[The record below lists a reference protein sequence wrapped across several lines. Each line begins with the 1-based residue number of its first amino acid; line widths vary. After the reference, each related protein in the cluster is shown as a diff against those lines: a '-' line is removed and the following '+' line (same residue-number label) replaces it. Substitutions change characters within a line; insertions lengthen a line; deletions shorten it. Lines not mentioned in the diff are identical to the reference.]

1 MAEIPDYRLNFGMK
15 HESQSNATIT
25 KDEMIL
31 KHYIRKEHDMS
42 FPMASRPIAGIKVQ
56 TGVDCAMGLHN
67 FSPISGVQEPMDIN
81 EAVRYAL
88 TEYHGYTPSTWDN
101 GND

>member
-31 KHYIRKEHDMS
+31 KHYIRKEHDIS
-42 FPMASRPIAGIKVQ
+42 FPMASCGFLSLALYGH
-56 TGVDCAMGLHN
+56 LHSKT
-67 FSPISGVQEPMDIN
+67 FLLQQSQ
-81 EAVRYAL
+81 
-88 TEYHGYTPSTWDN
+88 
-101 GND
+101 